1 MTLPGSDNLNKKFG
15 RNQYFLDTHSNLVDS
30 VIRFIEPGMS
40 DLAQHDSLIRFIAL
54 TRNI

>member
-15 RNQYFLDTHSNLVDS
+15 RHSLLDTHSNLVDS